1 MDMNWKEMGWECYA
15 GGQTPDS
22 SYGRVSL
29 ASRERFI
36 VWTEQGEAEAV
47 MSGHLRHVH
56 CEWPCVGDWVSLRE
70 GNVIADIL
78 PRRTKLSR
86 KEAGKGIREQVLAA
100 NIDVLFVV
108 SGLDREYNPR
118 RLERYLVLAHESG
131 ARPIILLNKADL
143 RSDVE
148 DVLHLTKEHTPGVR
162 VLALSALI
170 GWGLEE
176 ISNQI
181 EPGETAALIGSSGTG
196 KSTIVNRLLGEER
209 QRTTAVRESDSRG
222 RHTTTCRELIVMPQK
237 WLLIDLP
244 GLRELQL
251 WADPEQ
257 IDHVFSDILELAKG
271 CKFRDCTHQNE
282 PDCAV
287 RNAGVDER
295 RLENYFKLKRELTFL
310 ERQADF
316 KLELAVKKKWKAI
329 EKEVRRHPKR
339 INYER

>member
-1 MDMNWKEMGWECYA
+1 MDMNWKEMGWESYA
-15 GGQTPDS
+15 GGQTPDG
-22 SYGRVSL
+22 SYGRVAL

-36 VWTEQGEAEAV
+36 VWTEKGEVEAV
-47 MSGHLRHVH
+47 ISGHLRHIRSD
-56 CEWPCVGDWVSLRE
+56 WPCVGDWVALRE

-78 PRRTKLSR
+78 PRRSKLSR

-118 RLERYLVLAHESG
+118 RLERYLVLAEASG
-131 ARPIILLNKADL
+131 ARPVILLNKADL
-143 RSDVE
+143 RSDVQ
-148 DVLHLTKEHTPGVR
+148 DVVHLTESHAPGVR

-176 ISNQI
+176 ISKQI

-209 QRTTAVRESDSRG
+209 QRTMAVRDSDSRG
-222 RHTTTCRELIVMPQK
+222 RHTTTRRELVTMPEK
-237 WLLIDLP
+237 WLLIDFP

-257 IDHVFSDILELAKG
+257 IDHAFSDILELAKG

-282 PDCAV
+282 PGCAV
-287 RNAGVDER
+287 RDAGVDER
-295 RLENYFKLKRELTFL
+295 RLGSYFKLKRELTFL
-310 ERQADF
+310 ERQTDF
-316 KLELAVKKKWKAI
+316 QLERAVRKKWKAI
-329 EKEVRRHPKR
+329 EKEFRRHPKR
-339 INYER
+339 IS